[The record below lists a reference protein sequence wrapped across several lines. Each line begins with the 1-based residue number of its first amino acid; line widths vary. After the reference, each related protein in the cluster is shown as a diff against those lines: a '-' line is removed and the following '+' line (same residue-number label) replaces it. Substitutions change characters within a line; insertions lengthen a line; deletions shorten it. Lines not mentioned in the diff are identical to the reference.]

1 MSCRKC
7 STSSLDE
14 VSAVVCEMIA
24 RMEDTAELLEGYA
37 EHKGQI
43 MRAEASMHAAQLR
56 RAVHEFLVL

>member
-1 MSCRKC
+1 
-7 STSSLDE
+7 
-14 VSAVVCEMIA
+14 
-24 RMEDTAELLEGYA
+24 MEDTAELLEGYA